1 MDRAETIRISKL
13 TAFGGLTES
22 DISVLLMS
30 YCLEHNKPEYETALF
45 VTTVLSNLDIFG
57 YCINI
62 ALDYYERKFNICK
75 LWDKPLDEVQP
86 RQLLQIF

>member
-1 MDRAETIRISKL
+1 MDRAEIIRISKL
-13 TAFGGLTES
+13 ASFGGLNES

-30 YCLEHNKPEYETALF
+30 YCLEHNKSEYETALF

-62 ALDYYERKFNICK
+62 ALDYYERKFNVCK
-75 LWDKPLDEVQP
+75 LWDKPLDEFKP

>member
-1 MDRAETIRISKL
+1 MDRAEIIRISKL
-13 TAFGGLTES
+13 AAFGGLTES
-22 DISVLLMS
+22 DINVLLTT
-30 YCLEHNKPEYETALF
+30 YCLEHDKLQYKTALF

-62 ALDYYERKFNICK
+62 ALDYYGRKFNVCK